1 VRIAS
6 WNVNS
11 IRVRQTHVKAWLERV
26 RPDIVVLQEIKCEE
40 HAFPRAVFEELG
52 YKSEV
57 VGQKAYNGVAALSHR
72 DIKIRHRALPGLA
85 PDDSQARY
93 IEVET
98 EGLTVIGIYLPNG
111 NSGGEAG
118 FQYKIAW
125 TDLLCERAEALMREE
140 RNFLITGDFNV
151 CPTEFDY
158 AAGALAPSD
167 ALLRPESRAR
177 YRRLI
182 YAGLTDAVRAL
193 HPDSPA
199 YTFWDYQAGCWERDR
214 GLRIDFS
221 LLSPRLAEVL
231 VAAAPDRAE
240 RGETQPSDHVPI
252 VIDLDWARPAEARPA
267 EAQA

>member
-1 VRIAS
+1 MRIAS

-11 IRVRQTHVKAWLERV
+11 IRVRQTHLKEWLARV

-40 HAFPRAVFEELG
+40 PAFPRAAFEELG

-57 VGQKAYNGVAALSHR
+57 VGQKSYNGVAALSHR
-72 DIKIRHRALPGLA
+72 EIVIRHRALPGLPA
-85 PDDSQARY
+85 DDTQARY

-118 FQYKIAW
+118 FQYKLSW
-125 TDLLCERAEALMREE
+125 MDKLCERAEALLAEDRD
-140 RNFLITGDFNV
+140 FLITGDFNV
-151 CPTEFDY
+151 CPSSLDF
-158 AAGALAPSD
+158 APGALPASD

-193 HPDSPA
+193 HPAAPA

-214 GLRIDFS
+214 GLRIDFA
-221 LLSPRLAEVL
+221 LLSPRLAESL

-240 RGETQPSDHVPI
+240 RGMPQPSDHVPI
-252 VIDLDWARPAEARPA
+252 VIDLAWGN
-267 EAQA
+267 QAAVAA